1 MTFERTYTVP
11 LKHALLK
18 VPRYKRAN
26 KAISALKE
34 FARRHG
40 KSTDVKIGK
49 HLNLKTWEHGIKNIP
64 ASIKVT
70 LSKDDKGTVR
80 MELFGAPKEEKKA
93 EAPKKGKATGIEAAI
108 KGVRE
113 KTETAAEKKDEVPAE
128 KKVAAKAEKATAA
141 DAAEESKNVPEKEPA
156 EKKVAKTAGT
166 DQKDA

>member
-26 KAISALKE
+26 KAISVLRE
-34 FARRHG
+34 FGRRHG

-93 EAPKKGKATGIEAAI
+93 EAPKKGKATGIEAAVEAI
-108 KGVRE
+108 KSKAPSLE
-113 KTETAAEKKDEVPAE
+113 KKTEDPADKKTAPKTEKKTAANAANESG
-128 KKVAAKAEKATAA
+128 KV
-141 DAAEESKNVPEKEPA
+141 SEKEPA
-156 EKKVAKTAGT
+156 EKKVAKIVGKE
-166 DQKDA
+166 QKDA